1 VIAGEHLKLV
11 AAEDYLAGEL
21 TSDQKHEFLGGVLYA
36 MAGASNAHNMIATNV
51 LVALSNLLRGQK
63 CRAFNSDTKIR
74 VRLPGHLRFYYP
86 DVSVVRRPNPQ
97 SDSFQDEPVLLLEVL
112 SRQTRRL
119 DQGEKKDA
127 YFSIPSLCLYL
138 LVEQESAAVTVYRR
152 TEQGFVRE
160 LATGSSIQLSEL
172 GIELPLAE
180 LYAGVE
186 LTVEDEGAG

>member
-1 VIAGEHLKLV
+1 
-11 AAEDYLAGEL
+11 
-21 TSDQKHEFLGGVLYA
+21 
-36 MAGASNAHNMIATNV
+36 
-51 LVALSNLLRGQK
+51 
-63 CRAFNSDTKIR
+63 
-74 VRLPGHLRFYYP
+74 
-86 DVSVVRRPNPQ
+86 
-97 SDSFQDEPVLLLEVL
+97 VLLLEVL

-186 LTVEDEGAG
+186 LTVEDEGAGWVERKLPSTFPFTPSTTSIGRALLNRNRASSFSGNNLATRTKQISNAAASSTG